1 MRLIFSLEF
10 SGDTMRLRAILERIR
25 RFIGREGRGRSGA
38 GPGEVCSLLIDPFAE
53 DSGEEAERGGAISTE
68 AVRAACRRMQGA
80 KTKGDLLRIIAG
92 EVAAFDLRDLEAMNA
107 RFERKVSHLPEG
119 YRDRLLSSVR
129 EEIFGAHHR
138 LLLLSRN
145 GGGRELDD
153 PPAPALGGYAA
164 MVAEACTAK
173 AREKDPKYLYLK
185 YLLSAFTMFV
195 VEEPAHPV
203 GTPFPGGQ
211 IVDEWEG
218 TYLCPVRD
226 LADDVPFALC
236 PYCPAVQSAEP
247 TFPEMRTRRE
257 ERRRQE
263 SLANYWTN
271 YKG

>member
-1 MRLIFSLEF
+1 
-10 SGDTMRLRAILERIR
+10 MRLRAILEGIK
-25 RFIGREGRGRSGA
+25 RFVGREGSTRSGT
-38 GPGEVCSLLIDPFAE
+38 GPDEVSALLIDTFAE
-53 DSGEEAERGGAISTE
+53 DGGEEAGRGGTVSTAAI
-68 AVRAACRRMQGA
+68 RAACRRMQGV
-80 KTKGDLLRIIAG
+80 KTKGDLLRIIAD
-92 EVAAFDLRDLEAMNA
+92 ETAAYDLRDLEAMNA
-107 RFERKVSHLPEG
+107 RFERKVSHLPED

-138 LLLLSRN
+138 LVLLSRN
-145 GGGRELDD
+145 GGGRELDE
-153 PPAPALGGYAA
+153 PLAPAFGGYCS

-173 AREKDPKYLYLK
+173 ARENDPKYLYLK

-226 LADDVPFALC
+226 LADDVAYALC
-236 PYCPAVQSAEP
+236 PYCPAIQSTEP
-247 TFPEMRTRRE
+247 TFPEMRARRQ
-257 ERRRQE
+257 ERRRRE
-263 SLANYWTN
+263 CLANYWTN